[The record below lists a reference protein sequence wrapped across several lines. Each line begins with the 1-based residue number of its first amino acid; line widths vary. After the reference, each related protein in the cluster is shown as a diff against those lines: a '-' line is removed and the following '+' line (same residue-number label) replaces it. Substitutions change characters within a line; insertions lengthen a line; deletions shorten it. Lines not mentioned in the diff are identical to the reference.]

1 MIEPAKCYCGSLS
14 WERKIEEQRYIC
26 CSCKRHLWQSFAN
39 APKEGP
45 PILAA
50 LEWAMG
56 EGRDPLQVEII
67 EWDEEEENWFCANG
81 GWLDPLVTVALYWMP
96 LPEPPKP

>member
-1 MIEPAKCYCGSLS
+1 
-14 WERKIEEQRYIC
+14 
-26 CSCKRHLWQSFAN
+26 
-39 APKEGP
+39 
-45 PILAA
+45 